1 MATVDG
7 NWDVVVRTPLGDQ
20 KAVLAVRSAGSSFTG
35 SLSGALGAVEIP
47 EGTVDGDTINWVMSI
62 TTPMSMTLEC
72 SATIAGDA
80 LTGSV
85 GAGMLGSFP
94 LSGTRKA

>member
-1 MATVDG
+1 MTAVDG
-7 NWDVVVRTPLGDQ
+7 KWDVVVRTPLGDQ
-20 KAVLAVRSAGSSFTG
+20 KAVLAVQSTGSEFTG

-47 EGTVDGDTINWVMSI
+47 EGKVDGNTLSWVMSI

-72 SATIAGDA
+72 SATIEGDA

>member
-1 MATVDG
+1 MAAVDG

-20 KAVLAVRSAGSSFTG
+20 KAVLAVRSSGNSFTG
-35 SLSGALGAVEIP
+35 SLSGALGSVEIP
-47 EGTVDGDTINWVMSI
+47 EGTVNGDTLGWVMSI

-72 SATIAGDA
+72 GATITDDV

-94 LSGTRKA
+94 LSGTRKP